1 MLNKLIVIQIYE
13 LFIRNRI
20 FYNILFFDLS

>member
-1 MLNKLIVIQIYE
+1 MLNELIVIQIYK